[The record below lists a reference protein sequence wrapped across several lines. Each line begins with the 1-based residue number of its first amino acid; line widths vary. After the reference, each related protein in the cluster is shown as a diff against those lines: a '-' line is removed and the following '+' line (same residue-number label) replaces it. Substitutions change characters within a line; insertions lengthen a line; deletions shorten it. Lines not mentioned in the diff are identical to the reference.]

1 MSALPPIRRFNKE
14 DFPEAPPW
22 LDKFLSPLN
31 QFIEAVYGALSGN
44 LNLGP
49 NVASQIKTLTF
60 TTPGG
65 VLTPDPLKF
74 AKTLKAKAQG
84 VIILT
89 LVQEDDAEN
98 AVGTAL
104 NWIEKEGEIVINDI
118 AGLANDKKFTAT
130 FLVI

>member
-22 LDKFLSPLN
+22 MDKFLYPLN
-31 QFIEAVYGALSGN
+31 QFIEAVYGALSN
-44 LNLGP
+44 LNFGP
-49 NVASQIKTLTF
+49 NVLAQIKTLTF
-60 TTPGG
+60 QTPGG
-65 VLTPDPLKF
+65 VLTPTPLKF

-89 LVQEDDAEN
+89 ISQEDDPEN

-104 NWIEKEGEIVINDI
+104 NWEELDGEIVINDI
-118 AGLANDKKFTAT
+118 AGLLDDKKFTAT